1 MDIELDII
9 SILEFYEKLAF
20 EFIWIAGIII

>member
-1 MDIELDII
+1 MGVELDII

-20 EFIWIAGIII
+20 EFIWIAGIIV